1 MTPVIVPEGLL
12 EGADPGSVANWFF
25 DEGSTVRAD
34 DLLCEIMTEKV
45 ANEIRAPV
53 GGILR
58 ILAPTETI
66 VKSGDTLA
74 VIESNDQ
81 RDRKPGRGDP

>member
-1 MTPVIVPEGLL
+1 MVRVSLSMTPVVVPEGLL
-12 EGADPGSVANWFF
+12 QGGDPGSVANWFF

-74 VIESNDQ
+74 VIESSD
-81 RDRKPGRGDP
+81 

>member
-1 MTPVIVPEGLL
+1 MTPVVVPEGLL
-12 EGADPGSVANWFF
+12 QGGDPGSVANWFF

-53 GGILR
+53 AGILR

-74 VIESNDQ
+74 VIESSD
-81 RDRKPGRGDP
+81 